1 MIRCLICAV
10 ILPACGATGYDVVI
24 RGGTIYDGSGG
35 RPTMGDVAIA
45 GDRIAAVGSPLGG
58 RGRIEIDARGQVVAP
73 GFINM
78 LSHAGESMIADRR
91 AVADVKQ
98 GVTLEIF
105 GEFSWGPLS
114 DAMKQ
119 EILDLQA
126 DIRYPVE
133 WTTFGEFFAWLAGR
147 GMSVNVASFVGAATV
162 REVVLGKS
170 PRAPDAAEL
179 DRMRE
184 LVRQAMREGALGLT
198 TALIYVPGSYA
209 STDELIALAKVAAEL
224 DGLFTV
230 HMRSEG
236 DRLLEAIDEVIRIG
250 RAAAIRTEIYHLKA
264 AGRSN
269 WDKLNAAVAK
279 IEAAR
284 REGLLLT
291 ANMYNYVA
299 GATGLDAAM
308 PQWVQ
313 EGGVPA
319 WTARLK
325 DPATRARVRAEMR
338 APGKDWENLYL
349 GAGAD
354 GVFPVAFKNP
364 ALRPLTG
371 KNLAQIAAERNTT
384 PEDVAMD
391 LVIEDG
397 TRVGTIYFLM
407 SEDNVKKQLKLPWVS
422 FGSDAAS
429 MAPEGIFLKASTHP
443 RAYGNFARWLG
454 HYVRDEKLVPLTEA
468 IRRLTGLPATNLGLS
483 GRGFLKPG
491 MYADVVVFDPA
502 TIADRATFEK
512 PHQYSVGVRHVL
524 VNGVPVLKDGEHTGA
539 LPGRALKG
547 PGAVAARP

>member
-1 MIRCLICAV
+1 
-10 ILPACGATGYDVVI
+10 
-24 RGGTIYDGSGG
+24 
-35 RPTMGDVAIA
+35 
-45 GDRIAAVGSPLGG
+45 
-58 RGRIEIDARGQVVAP
+58 
-73 GFINM
+73 M
-78 LSHAGESMIADRR
+78 LSHAGEGMIADRR
-91 AVADVKQ
+91 ARADVEQ

-114 DAMKQ
+114 DAMKR
-119 EILDLQA
+119 EIVELQA
-126 DIRYPVE
+126 DIRYPVD
-133 WTTFGEFFAWLAGR
+133 WTTFGEFFAWLARR

-209 STDELIALAKVAAEL
+209 STEELIALAKVAAEL

-236 DRLLEAIDEVIRIG
+236 DRLLEAIDEVIRIA
-250 RAAAIRTEIYHLKA
+250 RVAAIRTEIYHLKA

-269 WDKLNAAVAK
+269 WGKLDAAVAK

-284 REGLLLT
+284 REGLPLT
-291 ANMYNYVA
+291 ANMYTYIA

-319 WTARLK
+319 WAARLK
-325 DPATRARVRAEMR
+325 DPATRARVRSEML

-371 KNLAQIAAERNTT
+371 KSLAQIAAERNTT
-384 PEDVAMD
+384 PEEVAMD

-407 SEDNVKKQLKLPWVS
+407 SEDNVKKQIAIPWVS
-422 FGSDAAS
+422 FGSDAEAP
-429 MAPEGIFLKASTHP
+429 APEGVFLTWNPHP
-443 RAYGNFARWLG
+443 RAYGNFARLLG
-454 HYVRDEKLVPLTEA
+454 KYVREEKVIPLEEA
-468 IRRLTGLPATNLGLS
+468 IRRLTSLPAANLRLA
-483 GRGFLKPG
+483 GRGCLAVGCF
-491 MYADVVVFDPA
+491 ADVVVFDPQR
-502 TIADRATFEK
+502 IADHATFEK
-512 PHQYSVGVRHVL
+512 PHQLATGVKDVV
-524 VNGVPVLKDGEHTGA
+524 VNGVPVLRDGEHTGA
-539 LPGRALKG
+539 TPGRFVGRSL
-547 PGAVAARP
+547 GASAEAARRPSTVDGRP